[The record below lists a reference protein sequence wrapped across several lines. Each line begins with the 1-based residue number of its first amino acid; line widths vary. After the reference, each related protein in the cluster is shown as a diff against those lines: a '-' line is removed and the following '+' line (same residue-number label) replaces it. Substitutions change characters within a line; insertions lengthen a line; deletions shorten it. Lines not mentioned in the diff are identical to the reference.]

1 MEEADRLRARARHCR
16 NLANETADE
25 EIRCHLL
32 RIAEERD
39 AAAKSVEARRHDGAK
54 SEPGFLSRLRSFFS
68 RKH

>member
-1 MEEADRLRARARHCR
+1 
-16 NLANETADE
+16 LANETADE